1 MNLQTHVHTLNV
13 GTQTQV
19 QMYAGIMPEKTIKL
33 AGNDFFRGLFKVDD
47 PSVYPNGN
55 IALEG
60 LAGGSAG
67 PSARNLAHLF
77 VGGRLPAFAIYSV
90 SISVSMY
97 VCLSVCLSV
106 LPSVFCLSTYVSFCL
121 SIHVFSGADSKSVSE
136 FPSCK
141 DRHG

>member
-1 MNLQTHVHTLNV
+1 MCTRSMWARR
-13 GTQTQV
+13 QV

-67 PSARNLAHLF
+67 QSA
-77 VGGRLPAFAIYSV
+77 
-90 SISVSMY
+90 
-97 VCLSVCLSV
+97 
-106 LPSVFCLSTYVSFCL
+106 
-121 SIHVFSGADSKSVSE
+121 
-136 FPSCK
+136 
-141 DRHG
+141 